1 MSFDIALGLDE
12 SGLTQV
18 LGVLFKRPSLKARI
32 FSGSQA
38 LELPGVKATVSYE
51 LEAAPTVKLSAP
63 TAAQW
68 KIAIKADGNPAQ
80 PAQNAMI
87 VTLPKLKLTRPD
99 EKGKTQQ
106 GTISLD
112 AIVTVG
118 IQNNVLSYH
127 AVAAIIDLSGAKP
140 FDQLIYK
147 KFVIPRA
154 LKAVDDAF
162 GQPHIPNIAF
172 RGLNFGA
179 IVLTVGEGR
188 MVGISNLANK
198 PPPAPLQL
206 SAVPHE
212 PFFILLSREAMQM
225 ACQSGTAD
233 LVGKTAGKDGS
244 ESFGVGKASYH
255 GSVRLDA
262 VSVQVS
268 ADPTVVTASVA
279 VSASAN
285 AGISVLDTIVGGI
298 KTGANAV
305 AGVATT
311 AGNAIASGTTT
322 AAHAVASGVT
332 TAANAVAHAFHSY

>member
-1 MSFDIALGLDE
+1 
-12 SGLTQV
+12 
-18 LGVLFKRPSLKARI
+18 LK
-32 FSGSQA
+32 F
-38 LELPGVKATVSYE
+38 
-51 LEAAPTVKLSAP
+51 
-63 TAAQW
+63 
-68 KIAIKADGNPAQ
+68 
-80 PAQNAMI
+80 
-87 VTLPKLKLTRPD
+87 
-99 EKGKTQQ
+99 
-106 GTISLD
+106 GT
-112 AIVTVG
+112 
-118 IQNNVLSYH
+118 
-127 AVAAIIDLSGAKP
+127 
-140 FDQLIYK
+140 
-147 KFVIPRA
+147 
-154 LKAVDDAF
+154 
-162 GQPHIPNIAF
+162 
-172 RGLNFGA
+172 

-198 PPPAPLQL
+198 APPAPLQL

-244 ESFGVGKASYH
+244 ESFGIGKASYH

-262 VSVQVS
+262 VSIQVS

-285 AGISVLDTIVGGI
+285 AGISVLDTIIGGI